1 MLLVAVVAGTIGLI
15 AVLCVFAKWV
25 VPALGKLKSR
35 VLVEENNEDRDM
47 EMEAPPSSDRNQ
59 MTSGTTDRMS

>member
-1 MLLVAVVAGTIGLI
+1 MLLVAVVVGTIGLI